1 MVTGVEKTE
10 NSLKEAR
17 ERVNKLM
24 EKNNSKEYDFAER
37 LEVAKREIN
46 REAERSQKNNVR
58 RHVQAD
64 VQLYCFRRGIDLPS
78 NHVPITPL

>member
-37 LEVAKREIN
+37 LEVAKSELN
-46 REAERSQKNNVR
+46 KESERAQKNNVR
-58 RHVQAD
+58 RYVQTT
-64 VQLYCFRRGIDLPS
+64 VQHYCFKRGIDTPS
-78 NHVPITPL
+78 NNVPITPL

>member
-17 ERVNKLM
+17 ERIDKLM
-24 EKNNSKEYDFAER
+24 NKRNSKEYDFAER
-37 LEVAKREIN
+37 LEVAKSELN
-46 REAERSQKNNVR
+46 KESERAQKNNVR

-64 VQLYCFRRGIDLPS
+64 VQLYCFRRGIDTPS
-78 NHVPITPL
+78 NNVPITPL

>member
-24 EKNNSKEYDFAER
+24 EKNNSKEYNFAER
-37 LEVAKREIN
+37 LEVAKSELN
-46 REAERSQKNNVR
+46 KESERAQKNNVR

-64 VQLYCFRRGIDLPS
+64 VQLYCFVRNIDLPS

>member
-1 MVTGVEKTE
+1 MVTGVDKAE
-10 NSLKEAR
+10 NTLKEAR

-37 LEVAKREIN
+37 LEVAKSELN
-46 REAERSQKNNVR
+46 KESERAQKNNVR

-64 VQLYCFRRGIDLPS
+64 VQHYCFVRGIDLPS
-78 NHVPITPL
+78 NNVPVAPL

>member
-24 EKNNSKEYDFAER
+24 EKRNSKEYDFAER
-37 LEVAKREIN
+37 LEVAKSELN
-46 REAERSQKNNVR
+46 EESERAQKNNVR
-58 RHVQAD
+58 RYVQTT
-64 VQLYCFRRGIDLPS
+64 VQHYCSRRGIDTPS
-78 NHVPITPL
+78 NNVPITPL